1 MVINQQEIKMEL
13 QDDIQREIKMYGCTR
28 AQIDAGVQ
36 QESLGNPLMYAAG
49 IISDAQQVLEFGDA
63 EQARQFMNKAKYIIF
78 QVMRGE

>member
-1 MVINQQEIKMEL
+1 MAVQDEIKMF
-13 QDDIQREIKMYGCTR
+13 GCTK

-36 QESLGNPLMYAAG
+36 QESFGNPLMYAAG

-78 QVMRGE
+78 QVMKGEK